1 MPPHTKT
8 GHGGTVGELRTK
20 LRSRT
25 SGGACVR
32 GHTGARVFMRACITS
47 MLGGGGHPAH
57 CALSHPASLLRAS
70 RSSRISRART
80 RCCTRTGRSF
90 SRSTTT
96 VRGCMRL
103 SVSFCVSLPC
113 RRSPPGRQLAKS
125 ALRIRLCSAPR
136 AADPPGHCP
145 PGGWGRNRQTQ
156 NEGYINYTR
165 VMWSDH
171 SYSYDNS
178 AYQVR
183 ACWP

>member
-1 MPPHTKT
+1 MTRDVNRFETREGVPKCAPHTKT

-20 LRSRT
+20 LRSRA

-47 MLGGGGHPAH
+47 MLGGGGHLAH

-113 RRSPPGRQLAKS
+113 RRSPPGLQFTS
-125 ALRIRLCSAPR
+125 ACVLRPVPLTPPATARPAAGGETGKHRTR
-136 AADPPGHCP
+136 A
-145 PGGWGRNRQTQ
+145 TST
-156 NEGYINYTR
+156 TR
-165 VMWSDH
+165 G
-171 SYSYDNS
+171 
-178 AYQVR
+178 
-183 ACWP
+183 